1 MVMKNKIKE
10 ALFWFL
16 TTIKAHHLFR
26 KMNRKK
32 FIILMYHGILKHK
45 IPVSCWWQLPFEK
58 FKWQLEYLKK
68 YYTVMHLRDV
78 IDKVQRG
85 GHLPDNVAVITFDD
99 GFENN
104 YSVAYPLL
112 KELNLPATIF
122 LTTDFI
128 GTDQMLWPDKMLI
141 LFFETKVKEIDLR
154 KFGLN
159 ILDLTSVEAK
169 QKAFNLISNQAKFLK
184 LNKKQELISYIENI
198 LSKEITQVSY
208 SGNFKLLSWEQVNFM
223 NETGLVHWGA
233 HTCTHEILS
242 NLDDSTLNDEIQ
254 KSCWRVS
261 SYGNN
266 LLFAYPNGGKRDFD
280 QRAKVI
286 LQELNVLCALT
297 TISGLNSSFL
307 DAYEL
312 KRTHID
318 NNMTENRFKLL
329 CSGAFR

>member
-1 MVMKNKIKE
+1 MKNKIKNTI
-10 ALFWFL
+10 FL
-16 TTIKAHHLFR
+16 VLTMIRAHHFFR
-26 KMNRKK
+26 MMNRKK
-32 FIILMYHGILKHK
+32 FIILLYHGVLKQK

-68 YYTVMHLRDV
+68 HYTVMHLRDV

-85 GHLPDNVAVITFDD
+85 EHLPDNVAVITFDD

-112 KELNLPATIF
+112 QELNLPATIF

-128 GTDQMLWPDKMLI
+128 GTDQMLWPDKLLI
-141 LFFETKVKEIDLR
+141 LFLETKVQEIDLR
-154 KFGLN
+154 NFALG
-159 ILDLTSVEAK
+159 ILDLSSKEAK
-169 QKAFNLISNQAKFLK
+169 QKSFNLISNQLK
-184 LNKKQELISYIENI
+184 ALKIDKKKELISYIESI
-198 LSKEITQVSY
+198 LSKEKIQVPY
-208 SGNFKLLSWEQVNFM
+208 SDNFKLLSWEQVDFM
-223 NETGLVHWGA
+223 NETGLIHWGA

-242 NLDDSTLNDEIQ
+242 NLDDSSLEDEIQ
-254 KSCWRVS
+254 KSCCRIS

-266 LLFAYPNGGKRDFD
+266 LLFAYPNGSKRDFD
-280 QRAKVI
+280 ERAKVI
-286 LQELNVLCALT
+286 LQKLNVLCALT
-297 TISGLNSSFL
+297 TISGLNSHFP

-312 KRTHID
+312 KRIDID